1 MPAGTKIIAGSL
13 CWFRDLDGSAKKVE
27 VVDVDRS
34 IIPPSYEILV
44 DGKRRKSEGL
54 RLSLIAEQAG
64 AHRTPQ
70 TQPQPQQPQ
79 QPQEVVGPP
88 AHWQPLSSLPSATPG
103 QMAQTA
109 SAPQHGVRQPG
120 NHMPPPH
127 GIPFPAPPQGVEQQT
142 GPPHAPFDMQPAVVE
157 GQPPARLTPQQ
168 CQVPGDMTAHMPPSG
183 HFQGH
188 GGMSAGMPRESIT
201 GLGHNAGHGT
211 HDAGFAST
219 PAQSHRSDASA
230 PIALTGMQDMQGT
243 QGAGH
248 ASAVVLPLQGM
259 QGMQGPAGM
268 SPLPNGMPQ
277 GMQGMQGP
285 AGGMA
290 PPTNG
295 MPPMSGPL
303 QSQGM
308 QGMQGP
314 GGMAPLP
321 NGMPPMPGP
330 PPHMHAQH
338 HHQAPSDQRMP
349 VPIGETRAVPG
360 APATPMMMQPMMNP
374 MMQSMMMAAAAAAAV
389 QSRAQAMAMANLAGG
404 EYKRRPLPPDRPA
417 EAQRGILQG
426 GVSQGEAK
434 RPRVTTALVCEE
446 EWMKMHPKAVDV
458 AVTVPDDPTYH
469 RHSFYGQSVMLVG
482 RALAETVRELKEEL
496 AKHLVGLGA
505 NKIKLS
511 HSKHGVL
518 KDGMTIA
525 HYNFSMGETV
535 TAGVKERGGA
545 K

>member
-109 SAPQHGVRQPG
+109 SAPQHG
-120 NHMPPPH
+120 
-127 GIPFPAPPQGVEQQT
+127 
-142 GPPHAPFDMQPAVVE
+142 MQPAVVE

-290 PPTNG
+290 PLPNGMPLMQGHLQNQGMQAMQGPGGGMAPPTNG
-295 MPPMSGPL
+295 MALMSGPM
-303 QSQGM
+303 QNQGM
-308 QGMQGP
+308 QGM
-314 GGMAPLP
+314 
-321 NGMPPMPGP
+321 
-330 PPHMHAQH
+330 
-338 HHQAPSDQRMP
+338 
-349 VPIGETRAVPG
+349 
-360 APATPMMMQPMMNP
+360 
-374 MMQSMMMAAAAAAAV
+374 
-389 QSRAQAMAMANLAGG
+389 
-404 EYKRRPLPPDRPA
+404 
-417 EAQRGILQG
+417 
-426 GVSQGEAK
+426 
-434 RPRVTTALVCEE
+434 
-446 EWMKMHPKAVDV
+446 
-458 AVTVPDDPTYH
+458 
-469 RHSFYGQSVMLVG
+469 
-482 RALAETVRELKEEL
+482 
-496 AKHLVGLGA
+496 
-505 NKIKLS
+505 
-511 HSKHGVL
+511 
-518 KDGMTIA
+518 
-525 HYNFSMGETV
+525 
-535 TAGVKERGGA
+535 
-545 K
+545 

>member
-1 MPAGTKIIAGSL
+1 MPAGTKITAGSL
-13 CWFRDLDGSAKKVE
+13 CWFRDLDGSAKRVE

-70 TQPQPQQPQ
+70 TQPQTQPQAQQPQ
-79 QPQEVVGPP
+79 QPQQVVGPP
-88 AHWQPLSSLPSATPG
+88 AHWQPLASLPSATPG

-109 SAPQHGVRQPG
+109 SAPRHGVLQPV

-127 GIPFPAPPQGVEQQT
+127 GIPFPAPPQGVSQYT
-142 GPPHAPFDMQPAVVE
+142 GPPHAPFDMQPAMVE
-157 GQPPARLTPQQ
+157 GQPPAGLAPQQ
-168 CQVPGDMTAHMPPSG
+168 CQEPGDVTAHMPPTG

-188 GGMSAGMPRESIT
+188 GGMSAGMPREPMT
-201 GLGHNAGHGT
+201 GLGHNAGHGN
-211 HDAGFAST
+211 HDAGFASR
-219 PAQSHRSDASA
+219 PAQSHRPDAPA
-230 PIALTGMQDMQGT
+230 PIALNGMQGMQGT
-243 QGAGH
+243 QGTSYI
-248 ASAVVLPLQGM
+248 SAEVLPLPGM
-259 QGMQGPAGM
+259 QGMQGPA
-268 SPLPNGMPQ
+268 
-277 GMQGMQGP
+277 
-285 AGGMA
+285 
-290 PPTNG
+290 
-295 MPPMSGPL
+295 
-303 QSQGM
+303 
-308 QGMQGP
+308 
-314 GGMAPLP
+314 GMAPLP
-321 NGMPPMPGP
+321 NGMPPMSGP

-338 HHQAPSDQRMP
+338 QPQPRSDQRMP

-360 APATPMMMQPMMNP
+360 APATPMMQSMMNP

-417 EAQRGILQG
+417 DAQRGVLQG
-426 GVSQGEAK
+426 GVSLGEAK
-434 RPRVTTALVCEE
+434 RPRVTTVLVCEE
-446 EWMKMHPKAVDV
+446 EWMKLHPKAVDV

-482 RALAETVRELKEEL
+482 RAPAETVRELKEEL